1 MAFQD
6 FELTDD
12 GVALLSQVQAELGSL
27 NFTKMKIGNGTYT
40 GDIKDLTD
48 IVSSFHEFDVSST
61 GVMDDNSVK
70 VQGTFNNTTFGTSYE
85 FREIGVYAKLG
96 DTGAEILYSYSKDE
110 TPDTIPDS
118 STIYKRTLDIRNCI
132 SDVDT
137 VTLTVTEI
145 QDRYDF
151 NTVAEMQTAG
161 YLTEGDRCKT
171 WGYSTLGD
179 KLGNE
184 YEVVAPSTGT
194 DDGWNYINLSGSSVQ
209 AKLLSRA
216 LTDTGY
222 TVDGFLLGK
231 TELVSDTQYMAGDG
245 YWWKLK
251 SDTTSPCVHDTTD
264 TPDSTYLEKITHKE
278 TLDKVESLFTVKEI
292 SNTIYNSTGNK
303 TLSTSLDNTMNYI
316 YVYVGYGADS
326 DIKICRIPY
335 EYKYK
340 SYSVYGATASTSETE
355 RIVFRFISDSIL
367 DISTYDVSGAEQ
379 VNIVKIEQR
388 NI

>member
-118 STIYKRTLDIRNCI
+118 STIYRRTLDIRNYI
-132 SDVDT
+132 SDVDS
-137 VTLTVTEI
+137 VTLTVTEL

-151 NTVAEMQTAG
+151 NTVAEMITAG

-171 WGYSTLGD
+171 WGYSALGD

-184 YEVVAPSTGT
+184 YEVVASATGT
-194 DDGWNYINLSGSSVQ
+194 DDSWNYIDLAGSSVQ

-222 TVDGFLLGK
+222 TADGFLLGK
-231 TELVSDTQYMAGDG
+231 TELVSDTQYMAGDN

-251 SDTTSPCVHDTTD
+251 IGTTSPYTHDATD
-264 TPDSTYLEKITHKE
+264 TPNSTYLEKITHKE
-278 TLDKVESLFTVKEI
+278 TLDKVESLSAIVNDYEI
-292 SNTIYNSTGNK
+292 LYETSTGLGSGDI
-303 TLSTSLDNTMNYI
+303 TLSESIFNYEVI
-316 YVYVGYGADS
+316 EVLYSDDVKRYFKSDRMRVSDYV
-326 DIKICRIPY
+326 
-335 EYKYK
+335 KYI
-340 SYSVYGATASTSETE
+340 SSVST
-355 RIVFRFISDSIL
+355 RALGVAGGQYWYFRF
-367 DISTYDVSGAEQ
+367 STDGLTLYDYNESSVIWEIRGL
-379 VNIVKIEQR
+379 KH
-388 NI
+388 

>member
-12 GVALLSQVQAELGSL
+12 GVALLAQVQAELGSL

-118 STIYKRTLDIRNCI
+118 STIYRRTLDIRNYI

-251 SDTTSPCVHDTTD
+251 SDTTSPYTHDATD

-278 TLDKVESLFTVKEI
+278 TLDKVESLSPFMCRAWVKFNGDTSAIYGSGNVTSITKIATGKYTVDFT
-292 SNTIYNSTGNK
+292 SA
-303 TLSTSLDNTMNYI
+303 MPHANYI
-316 YVYVGYGADS
+316 ALGTPSIGSNQQSIQALNYTTTSVDVYCTRESDGYTSYTDD
-326 DIKICRIPY
+326 DI
-335 EYKYK
+335 
-340 SYSVYGATASTSETE
+340 
-355 RIVFRFISDSIL
+355 ISIG
-367 DISTYDVSGAEQ
+367 IFY
-379 VNIVKIEQR
+379 
-388 NI
+388 